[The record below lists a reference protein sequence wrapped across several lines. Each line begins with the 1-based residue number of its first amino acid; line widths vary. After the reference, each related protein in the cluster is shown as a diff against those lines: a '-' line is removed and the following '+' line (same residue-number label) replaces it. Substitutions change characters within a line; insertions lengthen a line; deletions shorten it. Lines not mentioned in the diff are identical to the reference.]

1 MTVRGKIAGM
11 DAMLNIAAY
20 RFVDIADVDAVI
32 AHIRALAEVRGLRG
46 TVLVA
51 PEGINIFLAGGE
63 AGIEGF
69 LVALQED
76 ARFTGLE
83 VKRSWSNH
91 VPFAKLK
98 IKRKQEI
105 IAFAG
110 RRAAV
115 GEQRAPAVEAK
126 DLARWLRAGHDDAGR
141 CVVMLDTRNRE
152 EVGYG
157 TFHDAV
163 TLPIDNFN
171 DLPVAIDG
179 VRGKLADATVVSF
192 CTGGVRCEKAAP
204 WLHDAGIDHVYQLEG
219 GILRYFEDVGGEGY
233 DGGCFV
239 FDERIALDPA
249 LKPLRDVEVEACA

>member
-1 MTVRGKIAGM
+1 M
-11 DAMLNIAAY
+11 DAVLNIAAY

-32 AHIRALAEVRGLRG
+32 AHVRALAEARGLRG

-51 PEGINIFLAGGE
+51 PEGINIFLAGDE
-63 AGIEGF
+63 AGVEGF
-69 LVALQED
+69 LAAMEED
-76 ARFTGLE
+76 GRFAHLE
-83 VKRSWSNH
+83 VKRSWSRH

-98 IKRKQEI
+98 VKRKQEI

-110 RRAAV
+110 RPAAV
-115 GEQRAPAVEAK
+115 GAQRAPAVEAR
-126 DLARWLRAGHDDAGR
+126 DLARWLRAGNDDEGR
-141 CVVMLDTRNRE
+141 RVVLLDTRNRE

-171 DLPVAIDG
+171 DLPAAIDD
-179 VRGKLADATVVSF
+179 VRGQLADATVVSF

-204 WLHDAGIDHVYQLEG
+204 WLHDAGIDRVFQLEG

-239 FDERIALDPA
+239 FDERLALDPA
-249 LKPLRDVEVEACA
+249 LKPLRDAAVEATA

>member
-1 MTVRGKIAGM
+1 M
-11 DAMLNIAAY
+11 DAVLNIAAY
-20 RFVDIADVDAVI
+20 RFVDIADVDGLI
-32 AHIRALAEVRGLRG
+32 ARVRALAEVRGLRG

-51 PEGINIFLAGGE
+51 PEGVNIFLAGGE
-63 AGIEGF
+63 SDVEGF

-76 ARFTGLE
+76 ARFAGIE
-83 VKRSWSNH
+83 VKRSWSRH

-98 IKRKQEI
+98 VKRKQEI

-110 RRAAV
+110 RPAAV
-115 GEQRAPAVEAK
+115 GAQRAPAVAAR
-126 DLARWLRAGHDDAGR
+126 DLARWLRAGHDDDGR
-141 CVVMLDTRNRE
+141 KVVMLDTRNRE

-157 TFHDAV
+157 TFSGAV

-171 DLPVAIDG
+171 DLPAAVDG
-179 VRGKLADATVVSF
+179 VRGQLADATVVSF

-204 WLHDAGIDHVYQLEG
+204 WLHDAGIDHVFQLEG

-239 FDERIALDPA
+239 FDERIALDPE
-249 LKPLRDVEVEACA
+249 LKPLRDVAVETEA